1 MNLTSL
7 TLASTLR
14 TLAMLGVITGLLLA
28 YNGAREKALF
38 ERTVS
43 GVMQAMDEQIRSE
56 TERTGCLHVPIDDN
70 INTLVSEGWLDA
82 SIRDNSPW
90 ALDIAYQASRN
101 SGRVIGK
108 HLTLT
113 AHSSQEATRLKELAQ
128 TVIGSWQFQG
138 RTLKILGVVKGPADV
153 SRMEFDPATACF
165 AW

>member
-14 TLAMLGVITGLLLA
+14 ALTMLGIVSGLLLA
-28 YNGAREKALF
+28 YNSEREKAVFQQTTSAVL
-38 ERTVS
+38 
-43 GVMQAMDEQIRSE
+43 QAMDKQIRSE
-56 TERTGCLHVPIDDN
+56 TERTGCLHVPIDND

-82 SIRDNSPW
+82 SIQDNSPW

-113 AHSSQEATRLKELAQ
+113 ARTPQEALRLNELAQ
-128 TVIGSWQFQG
+128 TVIGSWRFQG
-138 RTLKILGVVKGPADV
+138 QTLTLLDVVKGPTDV